1 MKTMTMHVI
10 KTKPTPTKIL
20 AYFNVIAGVD
30 VVVLSDDGAVMPE
43 KKISGRRRQYSSRKR
58 SGKSTSIR
66 LR

>member
-43 KKISGRRRQYSSRKR
+43 KK
-58 SGKSTSIR
+58 
-66 LR
+66 